1 MVAQNL
7 RAKSNNNLI
16 KNKITSSD
24 MKMIKTNLIILL
36 TISIITLASISAVYA
51 QTYQEVTTITGSS
64 DQTTNYFNIPNKEAR
79 YQWSYSSTSDYAAFY
94 IALYKEGSDIAE
106 NLLTTATDQTS
117 GTEYLHNLTPG
128 NYYIKIGA
136 ANLNSYTITIES
148 QQSTSNTA
156 TPKPTNNGTNSSE
169 PSSAV
174 GLVIVGLIV
183 IVVLGVV
190 LVKFRSK
197 KANKS

>member
-1 MVAQNL
+1 M
-7 RAKSNNNLI
+7 
-16 KNKITSSD
+16 T
-24 MKMIKTNLIILL
+24 KTKLAILL
-36 TISIITLASISAVYA
+36 AISIIALASISAVYA
-51 QTYQEVTTITGSS
+51 QTYQEVTTITGSN
-64 DQTTNYFNIPNKEAR
+64 DQTTNYFNIPTKEAR

-94 IALYKEGSDIAE
+94 ITLYKESNDIPI
-106 NLLTTATDQTS
+106 NLLTTTTDQTS

-128 NYYIKIGA
+128 NYYIKVGA

-156 TPKPTNNGTNSSE
+156 TSKPTNNETSS
-169 PSSAV
+169 SSGSNSAV

-197 KANKS
+197 KTNRS